1 MKGLLYK
8 DFLAIKG
15 KWLSIAL
22 VIFVVVYVGL
32 RITLPGERW
41 KYADILLYFLY
52 SVVSAVL
59 VVLPT
64 MSLNYIFGQDEKSK
78 SKKYMLSLPFA
89 KKDFVASKYVLFLVV
104 YYVLLSVIYILS
116 MAFMIGATDQQM
128 IENVQQ
134 ENIVRMGLML
144 VFLLFHS
151 VQFPA
156 YLLLGVKKAGE
167 VNTTI
172 IMLIMLALLPVFLFV
187 NPDNLDL
194 SAFMMKHKNIIVAVI
209 TNGFWL
215 VLGIY
220 YLSYRFTLKHFKV
233 GEVSEYE

>member
-59 VVLPT
+59 VVFPT

-78 SKKYMLSLPFA
+78 SKK
-89 KKDFVASKYVLFLVV
+89 
-104 YYVLLSVIYILS
+104 
-116 MAFMIGATDQQM
+116 
-128 IENVQQ
+128 
-134 ENIVRMGLML
+134 
-144 VFLLFHS
+144 
-151 VQFPA
+151 
-156 YLLLGVKKAGE
+156 
-167 VNTTI
+167 
-172 IMLIMLALLPVFLFV
+172 
-187 NPDNLDL
+187 
-194 SAFMMKHKNIIVAVI
+194 
-209 TNGFWL
+209 
-215 VLGIY
+215 
-220 YLSYRFTLKHFKV
+220 
-233 GEVSEYE
+233 

>member
-15 KWLSIAL
+15 KWLCIGLVAFVIA
-22 VIFVVVYVGL
+22 YVGL
-32 RITLPGERW
+32 RIALPGERW
-41 KYADILLYFLY
+41 EYADILLYFLY

-59 VVLPT
+59 AVLPT

-89 KKDFVASKYVLFLVV
+89 KKDFVASKYVLFMVV
-104 YYVLLSVIYILS
+104 YYVMISMINILS
-116 MAFMIGATDQQM
+116 MAFMVGATDQQI

-134 ENIVRMGLML
+134 ENMVRMGLVL

-172 IMLIMLALLPVFLFV
+172 VMLIMLALLPVFLFV

-194 SAFMMKHKNIIVAVI
+194 SVFMMKHKNMIYAVLSS
-209 TNGFWL
+209 GFWI

-220 YLSYRFTLKHFKV
+220 YLSYRFTLKHFNV
-233 GEVSEYE
+233 GEVNEYE

>member
-15 KWLSIAL
+15 KWISIAMA
-22 VIFVVVYVGL
+22 VFVVVYVGL

-41 KYADILLYFLY
+41 EYADILLYFLY

-89 KKDFVASKYVLFLVV
+89 KKDFVASKYVLFMVI
-104 YYVLLSVIYILS
+104 YYVMISVINILS
-116 MAFMIGATDQQM
+116 MAFMIGATDQQI

-134 ENIVRMGLML
+134 ESMVRMGLML